1 MVFLKGYSEVKI
13 LEWLHHTLKTDHG
26 FRNALKSIPFTK
38 LQKPII
44 QTAKYEPSAV
54 SLLERLPWM
63 SRKTL
68 IHSRLVAKKR
78 QFSILDLSGVWAGKI
93 PGNIHVDT
101 FLDYGK
107 ALNSAAEYTL
117 ENRIGYETE
126 ADFQHNIQY
135 LTTHLKHISGN
146 EDGIPIVRYREWDDS
161 YYLINIDGANHFA
174 AVYRQCVEQKRDFKF
189 PCRIEHQTLNIE
201 ECRWGLKGHG
211 LLILPTSSARPL
223 AKLLAEFGL
232 RIEPFWFEFQPEKS
246 LISIGLDETIH
257 PSGRRLYQCL
267 IDVLPNGSYFDLG
280 EHLRKIVG

>member
-1 MVFLKGYSEVKI
+1 MKI
-13 LEWLHHTLKTDHG
+13 LGWIHHTLKTDHG
-26 FRNALKSIPFTK
+26 FRNALKTISFK
-38 LQKPII
+38 ELQKPII
-44 QTAKYEPSAV
+44 QTAKYEPHAF
-54 SLLERLPWM
+54 SLFENLPWM

-68 IHSRLVAKKR
+68 VHSRLVAKKR
-78 QFSILDLSGVWAGKI
+78 QFSILNLSGVWAGKT
-93 PGNIHVDT
+93 PGSIHVDT

-107 ALNSAAEYTL
+107 ALKSVAEYIN

-126 ADFQHNIQY
+126 TEFKDNIRY
-135 LTTHLKHISGN
+135 LNTHLKHIAGTD
-146 EDGIPIVRYREWDDS
+146 DGIPIVCYREWDDS
-161 YYLINIDGANHFA
+161 YYLINIDGGNHFA

-201 ECRWGLKGHG
+201 ECRWGLKDHG

-232 RIEPFWFEFQPEKS
+232 RIEPFWFEFQPGKS

-280 EHLRKIVG
+280 GHLRKIVG